1 MVRRQL
7 EVMLGGVAEHTVD
20 EDIRDRWFATRP
32 QSELVALV
40 GGVEAAHEAFRASPL
55 FASFSSVPF
64 EQVDLSGQER
74 ELLRLM
80 TEARTDTE
88 IASTLGMSEEQVA
101 RELAEVFGRINAPTR
116 EAAAAFALTQRLV

>member
-1 MVRRQL
+1 
-7 EVMLGGVAEHTVD
+7 
-20 EDIRDRWFATRP
+20 
-32 QSELVALV
+32 
-40 GGVEAAHEAFRASPL
+40 
-55 FASFSSVPF
+55 
-64 EQVDLSGQER
+64 
-74 ELLRLM
+74 M